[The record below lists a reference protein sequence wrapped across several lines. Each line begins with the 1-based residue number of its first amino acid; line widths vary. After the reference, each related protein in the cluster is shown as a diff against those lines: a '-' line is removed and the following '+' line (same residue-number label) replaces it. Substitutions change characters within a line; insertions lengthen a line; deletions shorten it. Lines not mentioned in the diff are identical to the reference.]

1 MFREY
6 GSGVI
11 VNSDKQMIYLTD
23 GEKTVEISLSTWAR
37 IVKDF
42 KDAGR

>member
-11 VNSDKQMIYLTD
+11 VNSDKEMIYITD

-37 IVKDF
+37 IAKDF
-42 KDAGR
+42 ENVGR